1 MRKENFIGFADV
13 YLQRCNKESK
23 TGDKVDVE
31 LYARLVELDTKLGT
45 GSSEQL
51 FVCLFYT
58 TRWDIIKVSFNTR
71 DRGISI
77 ILDYQFQK
85 RQRI

>member
-31 LYARLVELDTKLGT
+31 LYARLVALDTKLGT
-45 GSSEQL
+45 SSSEQL
-51 FVCLFYT
+51 FYCLRKT
-58 TRWDIIKVSFNTR
+58 TRWDVIKVRSYYLNL
-71 DRGISI
+71 SLKI
-77 ILDYQFQK
+77 ILDYRF
-85 RQRI
+85 